1 MTEFRVLVSE
11 GNKVVAMSL
20 VGELD
25 IATAPRLES
34 ELRRVEGDRPSV
46 LVIDL
51 RQLSFID
58 STGLR
63 LLIGA
68 DVRAR
73 EDGRRMAFVRGPGSV
88 HRVFQLALL
97 DKRFEFVED
106 PSALE
111 ETE

>member
-1 MTEFRVLVSE
+1 MTEFRVFVSE

-73 EDGRRMAFVRGPGSV
+73 EDGRRMAFVPGPGSV

-106 PSALE
+106 PSTLK

>member
-1 MTEFRVLVSE
+1 MFVSE

-73 EDGRRMAFVRGPGSV
+73 EDGRRMAFVPGPGSV

-106 PSALE
+106 PSTLK

>member
-1 MTEFRVLVSE
+1 MTEFRVLVIE

-34 ELRRVEGDRPSV
+34 ELRSVEGGRPSV

-68 DVRAR
+68 DARAR
-73 EDGRRMAFVRGPGSV
+73 EDGRRMAFVAGPGSV

-97 DKRFEFVED
+97 DKRFEFVAD

>member
-1 MTEFRVLVSE
+1 MTEFRVNVSE

-20 VGELD
+20 GGELD

-34 ELRRVEGDRPSV
+34 ELRRVEGGRPSV

-68 DVRAR
+68 DARAR
-73 EDGRRMAFVRGPGSV
+73 EDERRVAFVPGPGSV

-97 DKRFEFVED
+97 DKRFEFVEE